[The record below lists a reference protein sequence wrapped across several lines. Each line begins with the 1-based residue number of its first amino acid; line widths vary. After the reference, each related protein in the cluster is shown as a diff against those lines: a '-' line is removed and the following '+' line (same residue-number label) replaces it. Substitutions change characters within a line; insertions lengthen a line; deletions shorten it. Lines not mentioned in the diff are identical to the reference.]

1 MLTRKKIQTSIVLVF
16 GILILLNLISSKM
29 FFRLDFTADKRY
41 SLSEATENILD
52 ELNDPVTVTAY
63 FSEDL
68 PPDVAKVRQDFQ
80 DLLVEYS
87 SLSNGQVVFE
97 FINPNEDQ
105 QTEMEAQQSG
115 ISPVMINVR
124 ERDQMK
130 QQRAYLGAVIQLG
143 EKKEVIPL
151 IQPGTAMEFTLSS
164 NIKKLAVHSKPK
176 VAFFKGNGSPSLAA
190 LQQLNQ
196 ALSVMYEVEEFE
208 FNDSVKTI
216 PFIYKTFIV
225 VAPTDS
231 LPAEY
236 FSRFDEYLS
245 KGGRMIV
252 ALNKVEG
259 DLQNSQG
266 KVQSTGF
273 GDWLAEKG
281 LEVEPSFVVDQS
293 CASITVQQRQGMFVM
308 NTPVRFPYLPII
320 TTFMEHPIT
329 EGLEAVILP
338 FASPLNIVPKD
349 TSITIYPIASSSG
362 KSGVE
367 KAPVFFNIQKEWKPS
382 DFNLP
387 SVTVAAVMEGKL
399 AGDTKSKMVV
409 FGDGDFVV
417 NGEGQEAQ
425 QLQGDNV
432 NLMVNAIDWLSDDTG
447 LIELRTRGITAR
459 PIDASLED
467 GTKTLLK
474 YLNFLLPL
482 ILIIGYGVFRF
493 QVKRKLRNKL
503 STVDYVE

>member
-1 MLTRKKIQTSIVLVF
+1 MLTRKKIQTSIILVF
-16 GILILLNLISSKM
+16 GIIILLNLISSKM

-68 PPDVAKVRQDFQ
+68 PPDIAKVRQDFQ

-87 SLSNGQVVFE
+87 NLSGGQVVFE

-105 QTEMEAQQSG
+105 QTETEAQQNG
-115 ISPVMINVR
+115 ISPIMINVR

-130 QQRAYLGAVIQLG
+130 QQRAYLGAVVQLG
-143 EKKEVIPL
+143 EKKEIIPF
-151 IQPGTAMEFTLSS
+151 IQPGSAMEFALSS
-164 NIKKLAVHSKPK
+164 SIKKIAVQSKPK
-176 VAFFKGNGSPSLAA
+176 IALLKGNGEPGISS
-190 LQQLNQ
+190 LQQLYTS
-196 ALSVMYEVEEFE
+196 LSVMYEIEEFE
-208 FNDSVKTI
+208 FNDSVKSV
-216 PFIYKTFIV
+216 PFIYKTLV
-225 VAPTDS
+225 VIAPTDS
-231 LPAEY
+231 LPVEY
-236 FSRFDEYLS
+236 FSYLDEYLS

-252 ALNKVEG
+252 ALNEVDG

-266 KVQSTGF
+266 SVQSTGF
-273 GDWLAEKG
+273 GDWLAGKG

-293 CASITVQQRQGMFVM
+293 CASVTVQQRQGMFVM
-308 NTPVRFPYLPII
+308 NTPIRFPYLPII
-320 TTFMEHPIT
+320 TNFMEHPIT

-338 FASPLNIVPKD
+338 FASPINITPTD
-349 TSITIYPIASSSG
+349 TSINIYPIAVSSG
-362 KSGVE
+362 KSGIE
-367 KAPVFFNIQKEWKPS
+367 KAPLFFNIQKEWRPS
-382 DFNLP
+382 DFNLQ
-387 SVTVAAVMEGKL
+387 SVTIGAVMEGKL
-399 AGDTKSKMVV
+399 SGSTESKMVV

-417 NGEGQEAQ
+417 NGEGQQAQ
-425 QLQGDNV
+425 QVQPDNI
-432 NLMVNAIDWLSDDTG
+432 NLMVNTIDWLSDDTG

-482 ILIIGYGVFRF
+482 ILIILYGIFRF
-493 QVKRKLRNKL
+493 QVKRKLRTKL
-503 STVDYVE
+503 MSVDYVK